1 MKKLFTSML
10 AASMVVSAFG
20 ISALAAES
28 GTAYGEVPAT
38 SESISIDGEKDE
50 IYDQGLKIA
59 IADPDSS
66 TPDDTTTG
74 EAWLLWNGSDT
85 LYAYVEVKDSDVIV
99 YDGTPNAWE
108 TDSVELFLDYSNTV
122 ARTRDQY
129 RIDIKGVATYYDTTT
144 YTGDDTKAYGFE
156 DWAVKETDD
165 GYAVEFEIKAYNE
178 SISADMNVGFHLMIN
193 NMVEAGTRGMVHSD
207 PAGNVP
213 ESFGYITLSGDTVEI
228 EVPEEPAVDE
238 GGEQAAQ
245 TSDLGIAVAAVSLA
259 AASIALVALKKR
271 K

>member
-1 MKKLFTSML
+1 MKKLLTSML
-10 AASMVVSAFG
+10 AASMVVG
-20 ISALAAES
+20 TLGVTTMAAET
-28 GTAYGEVPAT
+28 GTAYGDVPAT
-38 SESISIDGEKDE
+38 SESITIDGEKDE

-59 IADPDSS
+59 IADPDST
-66 TPDDTTTG
+66 TPDDPTTG

-99 YDGTPNAWE
+99 YDGTPNAWD
-108 TDSVELFLDYSNTV
+108 TDSVELFLDYSNAV

-156 DWAVKETDD
+156 NWAVNQMDG
-165 GYAVEFEIKAYNE
+165 GYAVEFELKAYNE
-178 SISADMNVGFHLMIN
+178 PISADMNIGFHLMIN
-193 NMVEAGTRGMVHSD
+193 NMVTAGTRGMVHSD
-207 PAGNVP
+207 PCGNSP
-213 ESFGYITLSGDTVEI
+213 ENFGYITLSGDTVEI
-228 EVPEEPAVDE
+228 EVPEDTTVEE

-245 TSDLGIAVAAVSLA
+245 TADFGIVVATVSLA
-259 AASIALVALKKR
+259 AASLALAALKKR

>member
-38 SESISIDGEKDE
+38 AEEISIDGVKDE

-156 DWAVKETDD
+156 NWAVNEMDG
-165 GYAVEFEIKAYNE
+165 GYAVEFEIK
-178 SISADMNVGFHLMIN
+178 SRRPSGLRK
-193 NMVEAGTRGMVHSD
+193 TR
-207 PAGNVP
+207 
-213 ESFGYITLSGDTVEI
+213 
-228 EVPEEPAVDE
+228 
-238 GGEQAAQ
+238 
-245 TSDLGIAVAAVSLA
+245 
-259 AASIALVALKKR
+259 
-271 K
+271 

>member
-1 MKKLFTSML
+1 
-10 AASMVVSAFG
+10 
-20 ISALAAES
+20 
-28 GTAYGEVPAT
+28 
-38 SESISIDGEKDE
+38 
-50 IYDQGLKIA
+50 
-59 IADPDSS
+59 
-66 TPDDTTTG
+66 
-74 EAWLLWNGSDT
+74 
-85 LYAYVEVKDSDVIV
+85 
-99 YDGTPNAWE
+99 
-108 TDSVELFLDYSNTV
+108 
-122 ARTRDQY
+122 
-129 RIDIKGVATYYDTTT
+129 
-144 YTGDDTKAYGFE
+144 
-156 DWAVKETDD
+156 
-165 GYAVEFEIKAYNE
+165 
-178 SISADMNVGFHLMIN
+178 MIN